1 MPARSDRLP
10 FILTNYLL
18 LILGLPHNSFRL
30 AFFLQTFNLNAETL
44 TLFMNKRTLF
54 LAVAVLSIAS
64 VSQAADL
71 NGRWIGK
78 IGADEVALNLTAEGK
93 KLSGT
98 IYTPDGDGPISN
110 GKISGSGF
118 SFTYAA
124 SGYQIPYTGTFDG
137 DKVDLSYV
145 LKGKEQK
152 GTLNRMAEGAPLRI
166 APRIKPEMSEYWQPV
181 PKIVTPAPYLGI
193 VPAPSDAIVLF
204 DGKDL
209 SQWKSRDGSD
219 AKWKVEGGVI
229 TVVKGTGDITT
240 RQKFGDY
247 QLHIEWKVPEDIQG
261 QSQARGNSGVF
272 LQDMSDDLKSPG
284 YWYEVQVLDNFNNP
298 TYVNGQAGSIYK
310 QNPPLVNA
318 MRKPGEWNVYDI
330 SYTAPRFNDDG
341 SLFEPARVS
350 VWHNGIL
357 VQNNFK
363 ITGHTAYIG
372 RTAYKGPHGK
382 APISLQDH
390 GDPSKAIS
398 YRNIWVR
405 EL

>member
-1 MPARSDRLP
+1 
-10 FILTNYLL
+10 
-18 LILGLPHNSFRL
+18 
-30 AFFLQTFNLNAETL
+30 
-44 TLFMNKRTLF
+44 MNKRTLF
-54 LAVAVLSIAS
+54 LSLVTLSIAS
-64 VSQAADL
+64 FSLAADL

-78 IGADEVALNLTAEGK
+78 IGADEVALNLKAEGK

-98 IYTPDGDGPISN
+98 IYTPDGAGPIAN

-118 SFTYAA
+118 SFTY
-124 SGYQIPYTGTFDG
+124 STNGYLIPYTGVFDG
-137 DKVDLSYV
+137 DKMDLSAV
-145 LKGKEQK
+145 VKGKDEK
-152 GTLNRMAEGAPLRI
+152 GTLGRMQEGDPLRI
-166 APRIKPEMSEYWQPV
+166 APRIKPEMTEYWQPV
-181 PKIVTPAPYLGI
+181 PKIINPGLYLGM
-193 VPAPSDAIVLF
+193 VPPPSDAIVLF

-209 SQWKSRDGSD
+209 SQWKSRDGSE
-219 AKWKVEGGVI
+219 AKWKVEDGII

-240 RQKFGDY
+240 RKKFGDY

-272 LQDMSDDLKSPG
+272 LQDMSDDLKIPA
-284 YWYEVQVLDNFNNP
+284 YWYEVQVLDNYNNP

-318 MRKPGEWNVYDI
+318 TRKPGEWNVYDI
-330 SYTAPRFNDDG
+330 NYTAPRFNEDG

-372 RTAYKGPHGK
+372 RPAYKAPHGK

-398 YRNIWVR
+398 FRNIWLR

>member
-1 MPARSDRLP
+1 
-10 FILTNYLL
+10 
-18 LILGLPHNSFRL
+18 
-30 AFFLQTFNLNAETL
+30 
-44 TLFMNKRTLF
+44 MNKRTFSFIF
-54 LAVAVLSIAS
+54 LMLATAVTSL
-64 VSQAADL
+64 AADL
-71 NGRWIGK
+71 SGRWIGK
-78 IGADEVALNLTAEGK
+78 IGADEVALDLTVEGK

-98 IYTPDGDGPISN
+98 IYTPDGSGPISN
-110 GKISGSGF
+110 GKITGSNF
-118 SFTYAA
+118 SFTYATN
-124 SGYQIPYTGTFDG
+124 GFLVPYTGTFDG
-137 DKVDLSYV
+137 EKIEVSYL

-152 GTLNRMAEGAPLRI
+152 GTLNRMPEGEPLRI

-181 PKIVTPAPYLGI
+181 PKVVTPGPYLGI

-209 SQWKSRDGSD
+209 SEWKSRDGSD
-219 AKWKVEGGVI
+219 AKWKVEDGII

-240 RQKFGDY
+240 RRKFGDY
-247 QLHIEWKVPEDIQG
+247 QMHIEWKVPEDIQG

-272 LQDMSDDLKSPG
+272 LQDMSDDLKIPA
-284 YWYEVQVLDNFNNP
+284 YWYEVQVLDNYNNP

-330 SYTAPRFNDDG
+330 SYTAPRFNEDG

-372 RTAYKGPHGK
+372 KPAYKAPHGK

-398 YRNIWVR
+398 FRNIWVR

>member
-1 MPARSDRLP
+1 MRKPTFFS
-10 FILTNYLL
+10 TL
-18 LILGLPHNSFRL
+18 LILSL
-30 AFFLQTFNLNAETL
+30 
-44 TLFMNKRTLF
+44 
-54 LAVAVLSIAS
+54 VSIA
-64 VSQAADL
+64 QAADL

-78 IGADEVALNLTAEGK
+78 IEGNFEVALSLKAEGK

-98 IYTPDGDGPISN
+98 LYTPDGDGPIAN
-110 GKISGSGF
+110 GKITGSNF
-118 SFTYAA
+118 TFTY
-124 SGYQIPYTGTFDG
+124 STNGNTIPYTGKFDG
-137 DKVDLSYV
+137 DKMELS
-145 LKGKEQK
+145 LTFQGKEVK
-152 GTLNRMAEGAPLRI
+152 GTLSRMNEGDPIRI
-166 APRIKPEMSEYWQPV
+166 SPRMRPQMTEYWEPV
-181 PKIVTPAPYLGI
+181 PKIVDPGPYTGM

-209 SQWKSRDGSD
+209 SKWKSRDGSE
-219 AKWKVEGGVI
+219 AKWKVENELI

-240 RQKFGDY
+240 HQKFGDY

-261 QSQARGNSGVF
+261 QSQARGNSGIF
-272 LQDMSDDLKSPG
+272 LQDLNDDLNLPQ
-284 YWYEVQVLDNFNNP
+284 YWYEVQVLDNYNNP

-330 SYTAPRFNDDG
+330 TYTAPRFNEDG
-341 SLFEPARVS
+341 GIFTPASVT

-357 VQNNFK
+357 VQNNFS
-363 ITGHTAYIG
+363 IRGHTAYIG
-372 RTAYKGPHGK
+372 HPSYMAPHGK

-398 YRNIWVR
+398 FRNIWIR